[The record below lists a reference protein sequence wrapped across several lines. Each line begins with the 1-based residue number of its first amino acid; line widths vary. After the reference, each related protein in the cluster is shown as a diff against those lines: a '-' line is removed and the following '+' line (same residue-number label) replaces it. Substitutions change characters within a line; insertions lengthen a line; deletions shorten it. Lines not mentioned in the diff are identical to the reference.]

1 MQTKL
6 NRKRILVF
14 SNNCFSKSN
23 SNGRTLGN
31 LFYGWPKQD
40 LAQFCVIAK
49 DPNWDLCDNYYC
61 LEDQVLFR
69 AFLHGRKAEGRLLQ
83 QESDVCKQRYI
94 YEGGDTNRK
103 NIGKK
108 TLEKV
113 LLREMVWSNKR
124 WNSKH
129 FQNWIDSFQPDAV
142 VLQVG
147 DTLFMMD
154 IALYVSRKYHIPL
167 LVYNTEGYYFFPRN
181 WYYSS
186 SFDSVLFPLYRKKY
200 QSKFR
205 ELMEYASH
213 SVYLN
218 DKLKEDYDREF
229 AKPSSVIYNSS
240 EIKENTR
247 LPFTEKRIPCFSYLG
262 NLGLDRDS
270 ALIEVGEILTSI
282 NPDFHIDIYG
292 AADDLMKDKFRKAKG
307 IVYHGVVSYDRVKE
321 IIANSDVLFHV
332 ESEKGYKLRQLQ
344 YAFSGKIAD
353 SISSGKCFVL
363 YAPKELACSKYII
376 QTKAGWYAETKDD
389 LQNVII
395 QIINND
401 AIRKDILDNAVLVA
415 RQHHSFCKN
424 AQTFQ
429 SILLNIS

>member
-1 MQTKL
+1 MEVEL
-6 NRKRILVF
+6 NRKVLVF

-31 LFYGWPKQD
+31 LFYDWPKQD

-49 DPNWDLCDNYYC
+49 DPNWELCDNYYC
-61 LEDQVLFR
+61 LEDKVLFKS
-69 AFLHGRKAEGRLLQ
+69 FLHGRKAKGRLLQ
-83 QESDVCKQRYI
+83 QNNDVPKTKDGHD
-94 YEGGDTNRK
+94 EGDTNRK
-103 NIGKK
+103 NIGNK

-113 LLREMVWSNKR
+113 LLRELVWSNKR

-129 FQNWIDSFQPDAV
+129 FQNWIDSFQPDVV

-154 IALYVSRKYHIPL
+154 IALYVAKKYHIPL

-181 WYYSS
+181 WYHSS
-186 SFDSVLFPLYRKKY
+186 LFDSIIFPLYRKKY

-240 EIKENTR
+240 EISEN
-247 LPFTEKRIPCFSYLG
+247 LKKPFAEERTPRFSYLG

-270 ALIEVGEILTSI
+270 ALIEVGEVLTSI
-282 NPDFHIDIYG
+282 NPDFHIDVYG
-292 AADDLMKDKFRKAKG
+292 AADELMQDKFRKAKG
-307 IVYHGVVSYDRVKE
+307 LIYHGVVSYDCVKE

-332 ESEKGYKLRQLQ
+332 ESEHGYKSRQLQ

-363 YAPKELACSKYII
+363 YAPKELACSKYIL
-376 QTKAGWYAETKDD
+376 QTGAGWYVETKEE
-389 LQNVII
+389 LRKSLI
-395 QIINND
+395 QIIVDRDCRDQVLRN
-401 AIRKDILDNAVLVA
+401 AIHTAQIYHDFD
-415 RQHHSFCKN
+415 KN
-424 AQTFQ
+424 AQSFQ
-429 SILLNIS
+429 QILLNL

>member
-1 MQTKL
+1 MRAEL
-6 NRKRILVF
+6 NRKRVLVF

-31 LFYGWPKQD
+31 LFHGWPKQY

-49 DPNWDLCDNYYC
+49 DPNWELCDNYYC
-61 LEDQVLFR
+61 LEDKILFQS
-69 AFLHGRKAEGRLLQ
+69 FLHGRKAKGRLL
-83 QESDVCKQRYI
+83 KQGSISYKSND
-94 YEGGDTNRK
+94 ELSGDDTKRK
-103 NIGKK
+103 NLGNK

-113 LLREMVWSNKR
+113 LLREMVWSNQR

-129 FQNWIDSFQPDAV
+129 FQNWLDSFLPDII

-154 IALYVSRKYHIPL
+154 IALYVARKYRIPL
-167 LVYNTEGYYFFPRN
+167 FIYNTEGYYFFPRN
-181 WYYSS
+181 WYYPSL
-186 SFDSVLFPLYRKKY
+186 FDSILFPLYRKKY
-200 QSKFR
+200 QRKFR
-205 ELMEYASH
+205 DLMRVATH

-240 EIKENTR
+240 EISEITKKTFAEEGTPR
-247 LPFTEKRIPCFSYLG
+247 FSYLG

-270 ALIEVGEILTSI
+270 ALIEVGEVLSSI
-282 NPDFHIDIYG
+282 NHDFHLDIYG
-292 AADDLMKDKFRKAKG
+292 TADDLMKEKFRKSKG
-307 IVYHGVVSYDRVKE
+307 IIYHGHVSYDKVKE

-332 ESEKGYKLRQLQ
+332 ESTKGYQSRQLQ

-363 YAPKELACSKYII
+363 YAPKELACSKYIFE
-376 QTKAGWYAETKDD
+376 TEAGWYAESKGD
-389 LQNVII
+389 LQKILTEII
-395 QIINND
+395 YDPEKRDSVLKLASKISKKNHQ
-401 AIRKDILDNAVLVA
+401 LDENA
-415 RQHHSFCKN
+415 RC
-424 AQTFQ
+424 FQ
-429 SILLNIS
+429 QLFYQ